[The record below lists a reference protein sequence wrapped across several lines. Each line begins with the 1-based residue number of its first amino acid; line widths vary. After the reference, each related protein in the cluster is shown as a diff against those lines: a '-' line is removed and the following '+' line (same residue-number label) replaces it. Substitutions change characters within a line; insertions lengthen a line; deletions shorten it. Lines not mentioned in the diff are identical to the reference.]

1 MRRAKLP
8 APNLSQRLID
18 ACAAYQSAVDSCG
31 DGRRKYEDAARKAAG
46 K

>member
-8 APNLSQRLID
+8 APSLSQRLVD
-18 ACAAYQSAVDSCG
+18 ACAAYQGAIDSAG
-31 DGRRKYEDAARKAAG
+31 EGRRKYEDAARKAAG